1 MNGFIIQWIKF
12 VENADAASWQNL
24 GLPANFTSKNSY
36 VAVKM
41 LNRPTDAGDTWAA
54 SYTAIPYDGNHVRT
68 FKDSST
74 SEISSIIAIGY

>member
-1 MNGFIIQWIKF
+1 MNGLIIQWIKF
-12 VENADAASWQNL
+12 VENADANSWQNL
-24 GLPANFTSKNSY
+24 ALPTNFTSKNSY

-41 LNRPTDAGDTWAA
+41 LNRPTNANDTWAA